1 MRRAAMVG
9 GVSSRG
15 KPSLPSVLPLQRKCC
30 PAAFVG
36 VADAVAP
43 PLPPLMTIQ
52 TFISSLL
59 LRYEVKQSGSRA
71 GSSPVSWFPAP

>member
-1 MRRAAMVG
+1 MVG
-9 GVSSRG
+9 GVSGRG
-15 KPSLPSVLPLQRKCC
+15 KPSQPSVLPLQRKC

-43 PLPPLMTIQ
+43 PLPPQRTIQ

-59 LRYEVKQSGSRA
+59 LRNEVKQSGSRA